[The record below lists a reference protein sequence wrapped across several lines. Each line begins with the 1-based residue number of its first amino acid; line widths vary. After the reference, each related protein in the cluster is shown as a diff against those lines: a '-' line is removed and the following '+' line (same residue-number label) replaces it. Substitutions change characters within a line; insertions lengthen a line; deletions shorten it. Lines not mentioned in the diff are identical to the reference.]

1 MHIIQELCYYK
12 GIINEWEVLFL
23 IIKSSTSLRNNYN
36 TISKLAH
43 ERAKPVYIT
52 KNGEGDLVL
61 MSIDAF
67 ERREAMIDLKEKL
80 LIAEEQRLNGEKT
93 TSLDSAYQRI
103 KEKINDKI

>member
-1 MHIIQELCYYK
+1 M
-12 GIINEWEVLFL
+12 
-23 IIKSSTSLRNNYN
+23 IIKSSTSLRNDYN
-36 TISKLAH
+36 SISKLAH
-43 ERAKPVYIT
+43 DRAKPVYIT

-80 LIAEEQRLNGEKT
+80 LIAEEQRLNGEQT

-103 KEKINDKI
+103 KERIDGKV